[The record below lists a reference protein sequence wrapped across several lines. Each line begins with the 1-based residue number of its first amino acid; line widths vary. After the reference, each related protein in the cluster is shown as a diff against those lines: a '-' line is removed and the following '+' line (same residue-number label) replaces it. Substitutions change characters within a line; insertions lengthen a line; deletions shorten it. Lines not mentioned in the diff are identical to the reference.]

1 MAIAKKT
8 ARQAEKAQVKKDSP
22 EGTGQLQAWSFSTS
36 MRNPD
41 RLSQILDIVIR
52 DERQR
57 AKKKESPRIWDADGQ
72 AWMFERL
79 KEFDHYEEKKR
90 SSDKVDDSGRGRM
103 ATTPTAQLG
112 FINATPG
119 QPLESTP
126 LGRLYADAL
135 QESDQILIQ
144 DYLLLALTR
153 LRLLIDREG
162 KAGHYPAG
170 KTGKGTPTAPLG
182 YIIDLLMDESVFDA
196 GGISLQRAKYLI
208 PLAISDEVKPTLL
221 ELAHSKTFEKDIK
234 AAVSGKLKTIKD
246 YGDTLCRYLLLS
258 GLFIRD
264 SSTGKDKISIA
275 PGREHQARRIRD
287 ALLSPNAH
295 DHVTGWAEYRQ
306 EQAGAPQGALPWHG
320 TTDDYIS
327 DCQEVAKLIYTLTDE
342 APEYDPD
349 DRKAHITLRQA
360 LGEIQERKYI
370 NSGQNLRDFKLHL
383 GQVRGAGDKRADGKR
398 IKPLPFEAAVLRL
411 GSALGN
417 IGRFAPNYLKDNNN
431 KPIAHA
437 PGNEADGWIH
447 GMGPNGPHL
456 MLEASLQG
464 GRGQAASEWQPAVR
478 HLTNKK
484 VNGEPIDLENAA
496 GLLVMTSIHED
507 TIGMCA
513 PNFHCLNLAPEFRPP
528 PAYILP
534 MTHTQYARLFEN
546 VVCDTH
552 RLATLEEMVDWI
564 KNTCKELSRNPNI
577 RDPQVF
583 AQGVDQAI
591 ESWNARMLDRR
602 TQLGLG
608 KARVRKAKP

>member
-8 ARQAEKAQVKKDSP
+8 ARQAQNVQTKKDSP

-52 DERQR
+52 DERER
-57 AKKKESPRIWDADGQ
+57 AKKKAGDRLWDAETQ
-72 AWMFERL
+72 AWMFDRL
-79 KEFDHYEEKKR
+79 KEFDHYNQKQPN
-90 SSDKVDDSGRGRM
+90 SDLAEDAKRGRT
-103 ATTPTAQLG
+103 ATSPASQLG
-112 FINATPG
+112 FITAAPG

-126 LGRLYADAL
+126 LGRLYAEAL
-135 QESDQILIQ
+135 VENDQIMVQ

-153 LRLLIDREG
+153 LRLLIDNKG
-162 KAGHYPAG
+162 APNHYPAG
-170 KTGKGTPTAPLG
+170 KAGKGTPTAPLG
-182 YIIDLLMDESVFDA
+182 HIIDLFMDESVFDA
-196 GGISLQRAKYLI
+196 GGISLRRAKYLI
-208 PLAISDEVKPTLL
+208 PLATSEDVKPMLL
-221 ELAHSKTFEKDIK
+221 DLAHSKNFEKDI
-234 AAVSGKLKTIKD
+234 AAAAAGKLNTIKD

-264 SSTGKDKISIA
+264 ASTGKDKISIA

-287 ALLSPNAH
+287 ALLAPNANA
-295 DHVTGWAEYRQ
+295 HVTGWDAYRK
-306 EQAGAPQGALPWHG
+306 EQTSAPQGALPWHG
-320 TTDDYIS
+320 TTEDYIS

-342 APEYDPD
+342 VPDYDPE
-349 DRKAHITLRQA
+349 DRKAHITLRQT

-370 NSGQNLRDFKLHL
+370 NSGQNLRDFGHHL
-383 GQVRGAGDKRADGKR
+383 GQVKGAGDKRPNGKR

-411 GSALGN
+411 GSALAN
-417 IGRFAPNYLKDNNN
+417 IGRFAPNYLKDSNN

-447 GMGPNGPHL
+447 GTGSKGPHL

-484 VNGEPIDLENAA
+484 IHGEAIDLENAA

-534 MTHTQYARLFEN
+534 ITHTQYARLFEN
-546 VVCDTH
+546 VAYDTH
-552 RLATLEEMVDWI
+552 RLASLEEMVGWI
-564 KNTCKELSRNPNI
+564 KTTCKELSRNPNI

-583 AQGVDQAI
+583 AQCLDEAI
-591 ESWNARMLDRR
+591 EGWNDRILER
-602 TQLGLG
+602 RAQLGVG
-608 KARVRKAKP
+608 KAAGRKAKP